1 MLNRAMVPVRV
12 TVVMLASLGLL
23 LAPGTASARPN
34 PADTV
39 IVNGAI
45 LVFHGIE
52 VRSGRGWPAGGAADF
67 GSRGASEE
75 TRAGNAEPEFAE
87 ALAIEAGKIVFIG
100 SSKKAHAY
108 VGPSTKVVSLG
119 GRMVMPGIVDG
130 HFHGTRPTD
139 CAMGY
144 EGGTVAKILA
154 RLQTCLDSPE
164 QAAFKGTNTR
174 FEANNL
180 FGESIEPAGTPLTRQ
195 DLDRLETTRPIWVE
209 NADGHKF
216 WMNGKAIANAGISRE
231 TPDPPAGVIGR
242 EADRTPNGFFAD
254 IEVDHWGDERPVT
267 DAMRLDW
274 VARTEAD
281 ANRAGLTSIF
291 IPGGGE
297 EEIAQWA
304 ALQDQGKMTV
314 RAGVGLSA
322 SFVRGNSDAQDL
334 KRRIDALAAYKKYAK
349 GLITVDAVKVY
360 CDGVMEYPAQTA
372 AMLAPYRVNAGTAA
386 RPEWRP
392 GTSRGPD
399 PSCADARPGFV
410 ALDRA
415 GWQIH
420 VHAIGDRA
428 VRDALDN
435 FQAALEAN
443 GARDLR
449 HTITHLQT
457 IDPADVPRFGKLGVV
472 ASMSLHWA
480 RRDGYSVTYTQGYI
494 GDDLYDHQYPA
505 YDLWRTGGV
514 VAGGSDYPV
523 DPLQPFTQIETA
535 ITRTGEPL
543 PGVFPG
549 ALAPREAIPDLLAV
563 IRMHTINSAYEM
575 HQEKVTGSIEVG
587 KQADLIVLDQ
597 NLFRVPAARISDTR
611 VLLTMLGGKIVYD
624 SGERGA
630 PK

>member
-1 MLNRAMVPVRV
+1 MLKRAMVPAGVH
-12 TVVMLASLGLL
+12 VVMLAVLALL
-23 LAPGTASARPN
+23 LAPGAAPARPR

-45 LVFHGIE
+45 LVYQGIE
-52 VRSGRGWPAGGAADF
+52 TRGGRGWPAGGSVDY
-67 GSRGASEE
+67 GSRGKSEE
-75 TRAGNAEPEFAE
+75 THGGDSGPEFAE
-87 ALAIEAGKIVFIG
+87 GLAIQDGRIIFIG
-100 SSKKAHAY
+100 SSKKARSY
-108 VGPSTKVVSLG
+108 VGPVTKVLDLG

-139 CAMGY
+139 CSVQY
-144 EGGTVAKILA
+144 EGGTIATILA
-154 RLQTCLDSPE
+154 RLQACLDSPE
-164 QAAFKGTNTR
+164 QAALKNTNTR

-180 FGESIEPAGTPLTRQ
+180 FGESIEPPGTPLTRQ
-195 DLDRLETTRPIWVE
+195 DLDRLETTRPVRVE

-216 WMNGKAIANAGISRE
+216 WMNSKAITNAGLGRE
-231 TPDPPAGVIGR
+231 TPDPPAGAIGR
-242 EADRTPNGFFAD
+242 DADRTPNGFFAD
-254 IEVDHWGDERPVT
+254 YELPDWGAERPVT

-281 ANRAGLTSIF
+281 ANRDGITSIF

-304 ALQDQGKMTV
+304 ALQDKGRMTV

-322 SFVRGNSDAQDL
+322 SFVRGNTDAQDL
-334 KRRIDALAAYKKYAK
+334 KRRIDALAEYKKYAK

-372 AMLAPYRVNAGTAA
+372 AMLAPYRVNAGTAT

-392 GTSRGPD
+392 GPSRGPD

-443 GARDLR
+443 GGRDLR

-472 ASMSLHWA
+472 ASLSLQWA

-505 YDLWRTGGV
+505 YDLWRSGAV

-523 DPLQPFTQIETA
+523 DPLAPFVQLETA

-563 IRMHTINSAYEM
+563 IRMHTINAAYEM
-575 HQEKVTGSIEVG
+575 HQEKATGSIEVG
-587 KQADLIVLDQ
+587 KQADLIVLDR
-597 NLFRVPAARISDTR
+597 NLFRIPTTRISETR
-611 VLLTMLGGKIVYD
+611 VLLTLLGGKIVYD
-624 SGERGA
+624 SGDRGA

>member
-1 MLNRAMVPVRV
+1 MLKRALVPVRI
-12 TVVMLASLGLL
+12 TVVLLAALALL
-23 LAPGTASARPN
+23 LVPGMAGARAK

-39 IVNGAI
+39 IVNGTI
-45 LVFHGIE
+45 LVYQGIE
-52 VRSGRGWPAGGAADF
+52 TRGGRGWPAGGSGDY
-67 GSRGASEE
+67 GSRGKSEE
-75 TRAGNAEPEFAE
+75 THPGSSEPEFAE
-87 ALAIEAGKIVFIG
+87 ALAIQDGRIIYIG
-100 SSKKAHAY
+100 SSKKARSY
-108 VGPSTKVVSLG
+108 VGPSTRVIDLG

-139 CAMGY
+139 CSMEY
-144 EGGTVAKILA
+144 EGGTVVKILA
-154 RLQTCLDSPE
+154 RLQACLDSPE

-174 FEANNL
+174 FEANNF
-180 FGESIEPAGTPLTRQ
+180 FGEAIEPQGTPLTRQ

-216 WMNGKAIANAGISRE
+216 WMNSKAIANAGIGTE
-231 TPDPPAGVIGR
+231 TPDPPAGAIGR
-242 EADRTPNGFFAD
+242 DADRAPNGFFAD
-254 IEVDHWGDERPVT
+254 YEVPAWGDERPVT

-274 VARTEAD
+274 VTRTEAD
-281 ANRAGLTSIF
+281 ANRAGVTSIF

-304 ALQDQGKMTV
+304 ALQDRGKMTV

-322 SFVRGNSDAQDL
+322 SFVRANADAQDL
-334 KRRIDALAAYKKYAK
+334 KHRIDALGEYKKYAK
-349 GLITVDAVKVY
+349 GLITVDSVKVY

-372 AMLAPYRVNAGTAA
+372 AMLAPYRVKTGTAT
-386 RPEWRP
+386 RPEWWP
-392 GTSRGPD
+392 GKSRGPD

-410 ALDRA
+410 ALDKA

-435 FQAALEAN
+435 FQAALDAN

-472 ASMSLHWA
+472 ASMSLQWA

-505 YDLWRTGGV
+505 YDLWRTGAV

-523 DPLQPFTQIETA
+523 DPLAPFVQLETA
-535 ITRTGEPL
+535 VTRTGEPL
-543 PGVFPG
+543 PGVFSGP
-549 ALAPREAIPDLLAV
+549 LAPREAVPDLLAV
-563 IRMHTINSAYEM
+563 IKMHTINAAYEM

-597 NLFRVPAARISDTR
+597 DLFRIPTTRISETH
-611 VLLTMLGGKIVYD
+611 VLLTLLGGKIVYD